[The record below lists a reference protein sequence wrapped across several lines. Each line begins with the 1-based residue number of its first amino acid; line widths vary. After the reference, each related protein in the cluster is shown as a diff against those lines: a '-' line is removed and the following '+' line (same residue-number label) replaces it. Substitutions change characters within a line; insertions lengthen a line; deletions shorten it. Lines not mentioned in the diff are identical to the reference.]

1 MDKRLKIIA
10 SHIENGVGFADV
22 GTDHGYLPA
31 SMAASGYGGNII
43 ATDINTQPLQTAVNT
58 AELAGV
64 RDRINFLLCDGL
76 EKCRPEL
83 IDTIV
88 IAGMGG
94 DMICR
99 ILDYAPWCLDSKYKL
114 LLQPMTKAEVVRY
127 WLVYNGFEI
136 TCEELCEEKGSIYQ
150 IIEARFGGY
159 TALSDAEL
167 FTGKFTLCRQP
178 ELFMKHTAILID
190 NFTSAVA
197 GIEQSELQ
205 SKKIKLPLFK
215 EILCGL
221 RETEEKHGQAK

>member
-10 SHIENGVGFADV
+10 SHIENGIGFADV

-64 RDRINFLLCDGL
+64 RDRIIFLLCDGL
-76 EKCRPEL
+76 EKCQPEL

-99 ILDYAPWCLDSKYKL
+99 ILDFAPWCLDSKYKL

-178 ELFMKHTAILID
+178 ELFMKHTAILIN

-205 SKKIKLPLFK
+205 SKKIKLPLFR
-215 EILCGL
+215 EILRGL
-221 RETEEKHGQAK
+221 RETEEKHGQAE

>member
-10 SHIENGVGFADV
+10 SHIENGVGFVDV
-22 GTDHGYLPA
+22 GTDHGFLPA
-31 SMAASGYGGNII
+31 SMASSGYGGNIL
-43 ATDINTQPLQTAVNT
+43 ASDINSQPLQTAVNT

-64 RDRINFLLCDGL
+64 RDRIQFLLCDGL
-76 EKCRPEL
+76 EKCEPEL
-83 IDTIV
+83 VDTIV
-88 IAGMGG
+88 IAGMGA

-99 ILDYAPWCLDSKYKL
+99 ILDFAPWCFDSKYKL

-167 FTGKFTLCRQP
+167 FTGKFSLCREP
-178 ELFMKHTAILID
+178 ELFLKHTALLIK

-205 SKKIKLPLFK
+205 CRKTKLPLFK